1 MSKIADLI
9 DQKEHTWYA
18 WYTAKGEVGL
28 GAELLEKGLLEAVVF
43 VYAMFTLLTT
53 ANPKLEEIREAEVQH
68 ILDTIFEFTFSKYGK
83 VNIDIIYRKHVG
95 AQLRILF
102 PRLPKRGK
110 VEGKDRHFTE
120 MIKWRF
126 SNSRKTPVEGKVSY
140 KAGLVIDR
148 VNICEEGLSLID
160 EKKFPVTLSDKGMVE
175 KKFIIVDQGPQP
187 VPEGYSPI
195 LHFGHE
201 PYEADHSAG
210 CFAPRSKAIPR
221 DQYFASLAG
230 TFMPTVAAV
239 PHFDPNVHP
248 HTTAIELPGQPPC

>member
-95 AQLRILF
+95 ASW
-102 PRLPKRGK
+102 G
-110 VEGKDRHFTE
+110 
-120 MIKWRF
+120 
-126 SNSRKTPVEGKVSY
+126 
-140 KAGLVIDR
+140 
-148 VNICEEGLSLID
+148 
-160 EKKFPVTLSDKGMVE
+160 
-175 KKFIIVDQGPQP
+175 
-187 VPEGYSPI
+187 
-195 LHFGHE
+195 
-201 PYEADHSAG
+201 
-210 CFAPRSKAIPR
+210 
-221 DQYFASLAG
+221 
-230 TFMPTVAAV
+230 
-239 PHFDPNVHP
+239 
-248 HTTAIELPGQPPC
+248 